1 MTDRSDSPSS
11 HEELLQRNRELS
23 ILNAIA
29 EALNR
34 EVNLDRALRT
44 TLSLVADLCQLRT
57 AWIWLMDEITHVPY
71 LAATLHLP
79 DALTED
85 PLIMD
90 GREYCW
96 CLESYQKGIME
107 GAANIKIIT
116 CTRLDGR
123 VDAGGLRTHASI
135 PLYAQEKKLGVLNV
149 ASSDWSKLSKDEL
162 RLLHTVGDL
171 LSIAIERARLFERSA
186 QFGAMEERNRL
197 AREIHD
203 TLAQG
208 LTAITLRLETAD
220 AVLESQRD
228 SDSARKLINDALNL
242 TRQNLDAARRS
253 VLDLRAAPLEGRTLA
268 DAIDQ
273 LAHEQF
279 RVLDVTFESN
289 ENRPLPHNVEL
300 GLFRVVQE
308 SLNNIEQHAEASCV
322 EIQLQTSP
330 DHVHLTICDDGKGF
344 DVDCVQES
352 RFGITGMNERVRLLG
367 GTLAISSTLGEGT
380 QICVEVPLG
389 ESE

>member
-1 MTDRSDSPSS
+1 MTDSTAN
-11 HEELLQRNRELS
+11 HAELIQRNRELS

-57 AWIWLMDEITHVPY
+57 AWIWLIDEATNDPY

-79 DALTED
+79 PALTED

-96 CLESYQKGIME
+96 CLKSYQDGIME

-123 VDAGGLRTHASI
+123 VDAAGGLRTHASI

-149 ASSDWSKLSKDEL
+149 ASPDWSKLSKDEL

-186 QFGAMEERNRL
+186 QFGAMEERNRI

-220 AVLESQRD
+220 AVLEDQTN
-228 SDSARKLINDALNL
+228 SDHARKLILDALNL

-268 DAIDQ
+268 EAISQ
-273 LAHEQF
+273 LLSEQF
-279 RVLDVTFESN
+279 AAYTVQFESN
-289 ENRPLPHNVEL
+289 ENRPLPHRIEL
-300 GLFRVVQE
+300 GLYRVVQE
-308 SLNNIEQHAEASCV
+308 SLNNIEKHAQAAHITV
-322 EIQLQTSP
+322 NLQTSP
-330 DHVHLTICDDGKGF
+330 DHIHLSISDDGTGF
-344 DVDCVQES
+344 DVACVQNT
-352 RFGITGMNERVRLLG
+352 RFGLAGMNERVRLLG
-367 GTLAISSTLGEGT
+367 GQLTICSSPAEGT
-380 QICVEVPLG
+380 MLTVDVPLG
-389 ESE
+389 ETP